1 MAAEKDNQFI
11 AVEVKNFL
19 APSTVSEFH
28 EAIGQF
34 INYRIAL
41 RLKQPERVLYLAVP
55 LFTYEEFFLEEVV
68 RISIAENAVKLLI
81 FDPEL
86 QAVVQWLS

>member
-1 MAAEKDNQFI
+1 
-11 AVEVKNFL
+11 VEVKSFL

-28 EAIGQF
+28 AALGQF

-55 LFTYEEFFLEEVV
+55 VFTYEEFFSEEVV
-68 RISIAENAVKLLI
+68 SLSVVENGVKLLI
-81 FDPEL
+81 FDPEEEE
-86 QAVVQWLS
+86 VVEWKS